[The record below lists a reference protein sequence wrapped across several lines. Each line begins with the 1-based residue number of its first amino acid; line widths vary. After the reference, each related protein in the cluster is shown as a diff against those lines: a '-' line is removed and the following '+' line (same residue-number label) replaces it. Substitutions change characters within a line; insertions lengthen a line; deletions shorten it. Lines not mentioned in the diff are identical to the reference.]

1 VSIKPKNDAVAR
13 TSLSVAFTVGLYGA
27 AFGAAGV
34 TAGFTILQ
42 TCLLSILLFS
52 GASQFAVV
60 GIMGAGGSAISAIAT
75 ATLLG
80 FRNALYGLQM
90 APILKV
96 TGLKRILSAQI
107 TIDESTAVSTLQEND
122 VDRKRGFYLTG
133 IGVYV
138 FWNLFTYL
146 GALGA
151 SAIGDPAV
159 WGLDAA
165 VPAAFCG
172 LVWPRLK
179 DKKQFLISAL
189 AIVLALSLTPITAAG
204 IPIITTVLLAI
215 IYWVEKMSA
224 IWIAVIGSS
233 ITAFLNKYIGHSVPE
248 KWLDRP
254 RFKRINTLV
263 PIVLLS
269 ALVGVQTFATKKEI
283 VIDQR
288 FAGVLVAL
296 IALKLKASFPIVVA
310 SAAITS
316 AAIYNLF

>member
-1 VSIKPKNDAVAR
+1 MSIKPKNDAVAR

-42 TCLLSILLFS
+42 TCLLSLLLFS

-60 GIMGAGGSAISAIAT
+60 GIMGAGGSALSAIAT

-96 TGLKRILSAQI
+96 SGLKKVLSAQI
-107 TIDESTAVSTLQEND
+107 TIDESTAVATLQEND
-122 VDRKRGFYLTG
+122 IDRRRGFYLTG
-133 IGVYV
+133 IGVYI
-138 FWNLFTYL
+138 FWNTFTYL

-179 DKKQFLISAL
+179 SKKQFLISAL
-189 AIVLALSLTPITAAG
+189 AIILALTLTPLTAAG
-204 IPIITTVLLAI
+204 IPIITTVILAI
-215 IYWVEKMSA
+215 IFGWRK
-224 IWIAVIGSS
+224 
-233 ITAFLNKYIGHSVPE
+233 
-248 KWLDRP
+248 
-254 RFKRINTLV
+254 
-263 PIVLLS
+263 
-269 ALVGVQTFATKKEI
+269 
-283 VIDQR
+283 
-288 FAGVLVAL
+288 
-296 IALKLKASFPIVVA
+296 
-310 SAAITS
+310 
-316 AAIYNLF
+316 

>member
-1 VSIKPKNDAVAR
+1 MSIKPKNDAVAR

-133 IGVYV
+133 IGVYI

-215 IYWVEKMSA
+215 IFGW
-224 IWIAVIGSS
+224 
-233 ITAFLNKYIGHSVPE
+233 
-248 KWLDRP
+248 
-254 RFKRINTLV
+254 
-263 PIVLLS
+263 
-269 ALVGVQTFATKKEI
+269 KK
-283 VIDQR
+283 
-288 FAGVLVAL
+288 
-296 IALKLKASFPIVVA
+296 
-310 SAAITS
+310 
-316 AAIYNLF
+316 

>member
-1 VSIKPKNDAVAR
+1 VSINPNRKQVDR
-13 TSLSVAFTVGLYGA
+13 TALSVAFTVGLYGA

-34 TAGFTILQ
+34 TAGFSILQ

-60 GIMGAGGSAISAIAT
+60 GIMGAGGSAVSAIAT

-96 TGLKRILSAQI
+96 KGLKRILAAQI
-107 TIDESTAVSTLQEND
+107 TIDESTAVATLQEND
-122 VDRKRGFYLTG
+122 ADRRRGFYVTG
-133 IGVYV
+133 IGVFV
-138 FWNLFTYL
+138 FWNLFTFL

-179 DKKQFLISAL
+179 NKTHFIVSAV
-189 AIVLALSLTPITAAG
+189 AIAWALLLTPITAAG
-204 IPIITTVLLAI
+204 IPIITTVIL
-215 IYWVEKMSA
+215 
-224 IWIAVIGSS
+224 AVIFG
-233 ITAFLNKYIGHSVPE
+233 L
-248 KWLDRP
+248 
-254 RFKRINTLV
+254 
-263 PIVLLS
+263 
-269 ALVGVQTFATKKEI
+269 KK
-283 VIDQR
+283 
-288 FAGVLVAL
+288 
-296 IALKLKASFPIVVA
+296 
-310 SAAITS
+310 
-316 AAIYNLF
+316 

>member
-1 VSIKPKNDAVAR
+1 VSINPNRNQVDR
-13 TSLSVAFTVGLYGA
+13 TALSVAFTVGLYGA

-34 TAGFTILQ
+34 TAGFSILQ

-60 GIMGAGGSAISAIAT
+60 GIMGAGGSAVSAIAT

-96 TGLKRILSAQI
+96 KGLKRILAAQI
-107 TIDESTAVSTLQEND
+107 TIDESTAVATLQEND
-122 VDRKRGFYLTG
+122 ADRRRGFYVTG
-133 IGVYV
+133 IGVFV
-138 FWNLFTYL
+138 FWNLFTFL

-172 LVWPRLK
+172 LIWPRLK
-179 DKKQFLISAL
+179 NKTHFIVSAV
-189 AIVLALSLTPITAAG
+189 AIAWALLLTPITPAG

-215 IYWVEKMSA
+215 IF
-224 IWIAVIGSS
+224 G
-233 ITAFLNKYIGHSVPE
+233 L
-248 KWLDRP
+248 
-254 RFKRINTLV
+254 
-263 PIVLLS
+263 
-269 ALVGVQTFATKKEI
+269 KK
-283 VIDQR
+283 
-288 FAGVLVAL
+288 
-296 IALKLKASFPIVVA
+296 
-310 SAAITS
+310 
-316 AAIYNLF
+316 

>member
-1 VSIKPKNDAVAR
+1 MSIKPKNDAVSR

-204 IPIITTVLLAI
+204 IPIITTVLLA
-215 IYWVEKMSA
+215 
-224 IWIAVIGSS
+224 VIFG
-233 ITAFLNKYIGHSVPE
+233 
-248 KWLDRP
+248 W
-254 RFKRINTLV
+254 
-263 PIVLLS
+263 
-269 ALVGVQTFATKKEI
+269 KK
-283 VIDQR
+283 
-288 FAGVLVAL
+288 
-296 IALKLKASFPIVVA
+296 
-310 SAAITS
+310 
-316 AAIYNLF
+316 

>member
-1 VSIKPKNDAVAR
+1 VSINPKKNPVDR
-13 TSLSVAFTVGLYGA
+13 TALSVAFTVGLYGA

-34 TAGFTILQ
+34 TAGFSILQ

-96 TGLKRILSAQI
+96 GGLKRVLAAQI
-107 TIDESTAVSTLQEND
+107 TIDESTAVATLQEND
-122 VDRKRGFYLTG
+122 EDRKRGFYVTG
-133 IGVYV
+133 IGVYI

-151 SAIGDPAV
+151 SAIGDPSV

-172 LVWPRLK
+172 LIWPRLK
-179 DKKQFLISAL
+179 NKTQFLVSAI
-189 AIVLALSLTPITAAG
+189 AIAWALLLTPIAPAG

-215 IYWVEKMSA
+215 I
-224 IWIAVIGSS
+224 
-233 ITAFLNKYIGHSVPE
+233 F
-248 KWLDRP
+248 
-254 RFKRINTLV
+254 
-263 PIVLLS
+263 
-269 ALVGVQTFATKKEI
+269 GVKK
-283 VIDQR
+283 
-288 FAGVLVAL
+288 
-296 IALKLKASFPIVVA
+296 
-310 SAAITS
+310 
-316 AAIYNLF
+316 

>member
-215 IYWVEKMSA
+215 IFGW
-224 IWIAVIGSS
+224 
-233 ITAFLNKYIGHSVPE
+233 
-248 KWLDRP
+248 
-254 RFKRINTLV
+254 
-263 PIVLLS
+263 
-269 ALVGVQTFATKKEI
+269 KK
-283 VIDQR
+283 
-288 FAGVLVAL
+288 
-296 IALKLKASFPIVVA
+296 
-310 SAAITS
+310 
-316 AAIYNLF
+316 